1 MGGFDSLKAEL
12 AERKAQHLYR
22 SRLVVDS
29 PVDAKVTIE
38 GQSYHCFCSNDY
50 LGLANHPEII
60 ASLQQAAAEH
70 GVGSG
75 ASHLITGHHQIHH
88 QLEDELAAFLGYE
101 RALVFSSGYMA
112 NIGAI
117 RGLLRPGDAIF
128 EDRLN
133 HASLL
138 DGGWLSRADFHR
150 YAHCDTTDLATQLA
164 ASGADRKLV
173 VTDGLFSMDGDIAPL
188 AELSEVTRQ
197 HDAWLMV
204 DDAHGLGVVG
214 ESGRGSMDLRGVGPD
229 QVQVFV
235 GTLGKGFGTAGAFV
249 AGSELVIE
257 SLIQYARTYIY
268 TTAMPMAI
276 AQATRTSLQLVQ
288 RESWRRDKLQQL
300 IAMFRQGAA
309 AQGLTLA
316 PSSTPVQ
323 PLLVGDEQLAL
334 QLSQQLKARGFLVT
348 AIRPP
353 TVPKGT
359 ARLRITLSAAHS
371 EQQVKQLLDALAE
384 VYGELKGQADS
395 ATDPIAVVA
404 Q

>member
-1 MGGFDSLKAEL
+1 MAGFANLEAEL
-12 AERKAQHLYR
+12 AARKAQHLYR

-29 PVDAKVTIE
+29 PAGASITLD
-38 GQSYHCFCSNDY
+38 GQAFHCFCSNDY
-50 LGLANHPEII
+50 LGLANHPDII
-60 ASLQQAAAEH
+60 SRLQQAAAEH

-75 ASHLITGHHQIHH
+75 ASHLISGHHNVHH
-88 QLEDELAAFLGYE
+88 QLEQELADFLGYE

-138 DGGWLSRADFHR
+138 DGGWLSRADFNR
-150 YAHCDTTDLATQLA
+150 YGHCDTAELSGQLA
-164 ASGADRKLV
+164 ASKAERKLV

-188 AELSEVTRQ
+188 TELSQVARQ

-214 ESGRGSMDLRGVGPD
+214 EHGRGSLEVSGVGPD

-235 GTLGKGFGTAGAFV
+235 GTLGKGLGTAGAFV
-249 AGSELVIE
+249 AGSEVVIE
-257 SLIQYARTYIY
+257 TLIQYARTYIY
-268 TTAMPMAI
+268 TTAMPMVMAE
-276 AQATRTSLQLVQ
+276 ATRASLRLVQ
-288 RESWRRDKLQQL
+288 TEGWRRDKLSQL
-300 IAMFRQGAA
+300 VARFRQGAA
-309 AQGLTLA
+309 QLGLPLS
-316 PSSTPVQ
+316 PSMTPVQ
-323 PLLVGDEQLAL
+323 PLLVGDELLAL
-334 QLSQQLKARGFLVT
+334 ELSQQLRQRGFLVT

-353 TVPKGT
+353 TVPQGT

-371 EQQVKQLLDALAE
+371 EQQVDQLLDAL
-384 VYGELKGQADS
+384 ELAYQAVNI
-395 ATDPIAVVA
+395 TDEPMPV
-404 Q
+404 